1 MNITIFINKK
11 YLENTYGMNDDLLN
25 RFTVEVFPNLLNRLS
40 MDLRVKSIDI
50 FTNDL
55 RQSDL
60 GFGSKINLHQVDST
74 GIDEYSELI
83 GLSLNNTGYQDGCM
97 IIYNPMF
104 PFVSIDK
111 IHNAYEQVRSGKYT
125 SAIGVDKNY
134 STKINRLNI
143 EFFDAGIF
151 SIFNV
156 RDFKANKK
164 RLICPVYLTQL
175 NALELITLR
184 ETDDYELYGLVVNAG
199 LTQ

>member
-11 YLENTYGMNDDLLN
+11 YIENTYGMNDDLLN

-40 MDLRVKSIDI
+40 MDLRVKSIHI
-50 FTNDL
+50 FTSDL
-55 RQSDL
+55 KKSDL

-74 GIDEYSELI
+74 GIDKYSELI
-83 GLSLNNTGYQDGCM
+83 ELSLNKSDYQDEYM
-97 IIYNPMF
+97 VIYNPMF
-104 PFVSIDK
+104 PFISINK
-111 IHNAYEQVRSGKYT
+111 IHDAYQQVRSGKYT

-134 STKINRLNI
+134 STKINMSNI

-151 SIFNV
+151 SIFGV
-156 RDFKANKK
+156 RNFKANKK
-164 RLICPVYLTQL
+164 RLISPVYLTQL